1 MILGKDIKKND
12 MIQFSTDQSRV
23 VLITGKR
30 GSGKSYTLGVFAEEL
45 LEQCSAPVARD
56 GAVYPDTD
64 GAHMRNPAQRDLLLL
79 IDPLGIFWTFC
90 RPNKEDNLPEAK
102 SLPVTILVPGD
113 PVVRYGEEV
122 VKQKFKLGLK
132 FRSLRLNPSDISPS
146 GWCSLFHLTISEPGG
161 IALFRAVQSL
171 AEKHYFPIDELCE
184 TVMEDVRAQDKTKE
198 ALLNRLEM
206 AKAWDIFSSSDSDVW
221 STLSESCINVLDL
234 SVLDPGGYG
243 LANLIVSVLCRD
255 LFIKRVK
262 SRQQENL
269 NLPLTKGGRGLS
281 KSRER
286 IWLLIDE
293 AQRFVPAGKSTLSK
307 EILINWVK
315 EGRQP
320 GLSAVFATQQPSS
333 IDNDIL
339 SQCDL
344 ILCHRLSN
352 REDIAAL
359 NRLSQDYLGNELRT
373 YIRHVNNQGEA
384 LMLDDFSER
393 MAILKVKPRRT
404 LHGGGEQ
411 LLNLLS

>member
-1 MILGKDIKKND
+1 MILGTDIKKNNQ
-12 MIQFSTDQSRV
+12 IEFSTEKSRV

-30 GSGKSYTLGVFAEEL
+30 GCGKSYTLGVLAEEL
-45 LEQCSAPVARD
+45 LNDA
-56 GAVYPDTD
+56 
-64 GAHMRNPAQRDLLLL
+64 LLLL

-90 RPNKEDNLPEAK
+90 LKNTEAK
-102 SLPVTILVPGD
+102 LKTEGLPTTILVAGD
-113 PVVRYGEEV
+113 PQKRYGADLLEH
-122 VKQKFKLGLK
+122 KLKLGLE
-132 FRSLRLNPSDISPS
+132 FQPIRLNPSDISPS
-146 GWCSLFHLTISEPGG
+146 GWCQLFDLTISEPQG
-161 IALFRAVQSL
+161 IALFRAVLSL
-171 AEKHYFPIDELCE
+171 TEKQYFSIDELCE
-184 TVMEDVRAQDKTKE
+184 AVMEDGKAQDKTKE
-198 ALLNRLEM
+198 ALLNRLDM
-206 AKAWDIFSSSDSDVW
+206 AKAWDIFSISYEDVFLK
-221 STLSESCINVLDL
+221 LSLNSINVLDL

-262 SRQQENL
+262 ERQRENL
-269 NLPLTKGGRGLS
+269 SLS
-281 KSRER
+281 ENAQR

-293 AQRFVPAGKSTLSK
+293 AQRFVPAGKSTFSK
-307 EILINWVK
+307 EILISWVK

-359 NRLSQDYLGNELRT
+359 NKLSQDYLGNELKT
-373 YIRHVNNQGEA
+373 YIRHVKNQGEA

-404 LHGGGEQ
+404 LHGGGEKV
-411 LLNLLS
+411 LKLFYEENER

>member
-1 MILGKDIKKND
+1 MVLGQDIKKND
-12 MIQFSTDQSRV
+12 MIEFSTNQSRV
-23 VLITGKR
+23 ALITGKR
-30 GSGKSYTLGVFAEEL
+30 GSGKSYTLGVFAEDL
-45 LEQCSAPVARD
+45 LEQS
-56 GAVYPDTD
+56 
-64 GAHMRNPAQRDLLLL
+64 LLLL

-90 RPNKEDNLPEAK
+90 LPNKEAPNIAA

-146 GWCSLFHLTISEPGG
+146 GWCSLFHLTISEPSG

-184 TVMEDVRAQDKTKE
+184 TVMEDARAQDKTKE

-206 AKAWDIFSSSDSDVW
+206 AQAWDIFSSSDSDVW
-221 STLSESCINVLDL
+221 STLSENCINVLDL

-255 LFIKRVK
+255 LFLKRVK

-269 NLPLTKGGRGLS
+269 NLST
-281 KSRER
+281 SRER
-286 IWLLIDE
+286 IWLMIDE

-307 EILINWVK
+307 EILV
-315 EGRQP
+315 
-320 GLSAVFATQQPSS
+320 
-333 IDNDIL
+333 
-339 SQCDL
+339 
-344 ILCHRLSN
+344 LCHRLSN

-359 NRLSQDYLGNELRT
+359 NKLSQDYLGNELRT
-373 YIRHVNNQGEA
+373 YIRHVKNEGEA

-404 LHGGGEQ
+404 LHGGGETT
-411 LLNLLS
+411 LTLHEAVE